1 MDTTNARAIAKEAYI
16 YGYPLVDSYRVQYD
30 YFQDAGNSQFKA
42 PWNQLCNIPRVYT
55 AADTAVVTP
64 NSDTPYS
71 WLGLDLR
78 GEPMVLTVP
87 PIDEDRY
94 FCIQLI
100 DAYTFDFDYI
110 GSRATGNGGGGYL
123 VAGPGWRGETP
134 AGVDKVFRTETEF
147 VLAVYRTQLFRPDD
161 LDNVKKVQTGYRV
174 QPLSAFLGGPA
185 PQAAPAVD
193 FMTPLTPQ
201 AQRTDVRF
209 FDVLSF
215 VLQFCPTHPSET
227 ELVARFAE
235 IGVGAGRSIDVDGLS
250 PEMKA
255 ALEQGMADAWAE
267 YDAIKA
273 ERIDTKQLTS
283 GDLLGTREQLKNNYL
298 YRMAAAV
305 LGLYG
310 TGKQEAMYPLYTVDS
325 EGRPLSGAN
334 KYILRFAPG
343 QLPPVHAF
351 WSLTMYRVPE
361 NLLVANP
368 LDRYLLNSPMLP
380 QYRRDEDGGLTL
392 LIQKDSPGPGLEANW
407 LPAPEGPFMVPMR
420 MYWPKREAIEGT
432 WTEPPM
438 QRAGT

>member
-1 MDTTNARAIAKEAYI
+1 MDIKNARALAKEAYI
-16 YGYPLVDSYRVQYD
+16 YGYPMVDSYRVQYD
-30 YFQDAGNSQFKA
+30 YFQDRGNPQFKA

-78 GEPMVLTVP
+78 SEPLVLTVP
-87 PIDEDRY
+87 AIDKDRY

-100 DAYTFDFDYI
+100 DAYTFDVDYI
-110 GSRATGNGGGGYL
+110 GSRTTGNGGGSYL
-123 VAGPGWRGETP
+123 VAGPRWDGGMP
-134 AGVDKVFRTETEF
+134 AGVDEVFRLETELA
-147 VLAVYRTQLFRPDD
+147 LAVYRTQLFRRDD
-161 LDNVKKVQTGYRV
+161 IDEVKRVQAGYRV
-174 QPLSAFLGGPA
+174 QSLSAFLGGPA
-185 PQAAPAVD
+185 PQAVPAVD
-193 FMTPLTPQ
+193 FTTPLTPE

-209 FDVLSF
+209 FNVLSF
-215 VLQFCPTHPSET
+215 VLQYCPAHPSET
-227 ELVARFAE
+227 ELMARFAE
-235 IGVGAGRSIDVDGLS
+235 IGVGAGRSIDIDGLS
-250 PEMKA
+250 AEMKA
-255 ALEQGMADAWAE
+255 ALEQGMADAWTE

-273 ERIDTKQLTS
+273 ERIDTKELTS
-283 GDLLGTREQLKNNYL
+283 GDLLGTREHLKNNYL

-310 TGKQEAMYPLYTVDS
+310 TGKQEAMYPLYTLDS

-351 WSLTMYRVPE
+351 WSLTMYRAPE

-380 QYRRDEDGGLTL
+380 QFRRDEDGGLTL
-392 LIQKDSPGPGLEANW
+392 LIQKDSPGPGKEANW

-420 MYWPKREAIEGT
+420 MYWPKEEAIEGT

>member
-1 MDTTNARAIAKEAYI
+1 MDAMTARVIAKEAYI

-30 YFQDAGNSQFKA
+30 YFQDAGNPQFKA
-42 PWNQLCNIPRVYT
+42 PWNHLCDIPRVYT
-55 AADTAVVTP
+55 AEDTAVVTP

-110 GSRATGNGGGGYL
+110 GSRTTGNGGGSYL
-123 VAGPGWRGETP
+123 VAGPGWQGETP
-134 AGVDKVFRTETEF
+134 AGVDRVFRAETEL
-147 VLAVYRTQLFRPDD
+147 VLAVYRTQLFRPGD
-161 LDNVKKVQTGYRV
+161 LDNVKKVQAGYRV
-174 QPLSAFLGGPA
+174 QPLSAFLGRPA

-193 FMTPLTPQ
+193 FMTPLAPE

-209 FDVLSF
+209 FNVLSF

-227 ELVARFAE
+227 ELMARFAE
-235 IGVGAGRSIDVDGLS
+235 IGVGAGRSLDVDTLS
-250 PEMKA
+250 PEMTA
-255 ALEQGMADAWAE
+255 ALEHGMADAWV
-267 YDAIKA
+267 DFDTLKA
-273 ERIDTKQLTS
+273 ARIDTKQLTS
-283 GDLLGTREQLKNNYL
+283 GDLLGTREHLKNNYL

-325 EGRPLSGAN
+325 EGQPLSGAN
-334 KYILRFAPG
+334 KYTLRFAPG

-368 LDRYLLNSPMLP
+368 LDRYVLNSAMLP
-380 QYRRDEDGGLTL
+380 QFRRDEDGWLTL
-392 LIQKDSPGPGLEANW
+392 LIQKDSPGPELEANW

-420 MYWPKREAIEGT
+420 MYWPKEEAIEGT

-438 QRAGT
+438 QRAGR